1 MAGIPCSKPEES
13 GVLDVSLEIRLA
25 GPSDL
30 PAVLSILNDAAAW
43 LVAKGIKGQWPEV
56 WDEEY
61 VAGKIAGGETY
72 LAYQNEQ
79 PVATVALQWSDE
91 IMWGKQSD
99 EAGYVHHLAV
109 RRSQAGSGLGRQV
122 LDWTAGQAIF
132 RGKKYLRL
140 DCASFNPALRDYYL
154 RAGFSLVGAKKG
166 LWEGFPF
173 DVNLFEMKLN

>member
-1 MAGIPCSKPEES
+1 MAGIRCCKPEES
-13 GVLDVSLEIRLA
+13 GVIDVSLEIKVATLE
-25 GPSDL
+25 DL

-43 LVAKGIKGQWPEV
+43 LVSKGIKGQWPEV

-61 VAGKIAGGETY
+61 VTSKIASGETY
-72 LAYQNEQ
+72 LAYQNAQ
-79 PVATVALQWSDE
+79 PVATVALQWADE